1 MPFSVYLIVCP
12 LLFLAGFVDSIA
24 GGGGLI
30 SVPAFLLAG
39 LPAHGAIG
47 TNKMAAGMG
56 IVVSTA
62 RLSKAGQIPWKK
74 VWIYML
80 CAVVGSSGGARL
92 ALLVPDRI
100 FKIIMLF
107 VIPLTAVY
115 ILFFKPTSMEK
126 EPLPEKQTV
135 LRASLI
141 ALLTGIYD
149 GFYGPGT
156 GTFMILLLTSAAH
169 YRLGESNGVTKAIN
183 MASNLSALSVY
194 LLNGKVLFPL
204 GIIAGCFNMAGC
216 YIGIGFFHKKGSKIV
231 LPLMLT
237 VLSVFFL
244 RLLYE
249 LFLQK

>member
-39 LPAHGAIG
+39 LPAHNAIS

-80 CAVVGSSGGARL
+80 CAVLGSSSGARL

-115 ILFFKPTSMEK
+115 ILFFKPTSVEK

-141 ALLTGIYD
+141 ALLTGVYD

-156 GTFMILLLTSAAH
+156 GTFMILLLTAAAH

-183 MASNLSALSVY
+183 MASNLSALSIY
-194 LLNGKVLFPL
+194 LLNGKVLLPL
-204 GIIAGCFNMAGC
+204 GIIAGLFNMAGA
-216 YIGIGFFHKKGSKIV
+216 YIGIGFFHKKGSRIV

-237 VLSVFFL
+237 VLSVFFI
-244 RLLYE
+244 RLIYE
-249 LFLQK
+249 LFLS

>member
-39 LPAHGAIG
+39 LPAHNAIG

-80 CAVVGSSGGARL
+80 CAVLGSSSGARV

-115 ILFFKPTSMEK
+115 ILFFKPTSVEK

-141 ALLTGIYD
+141 ALLTGVYD

-156 GTFMILLLTSAAH
+156 GTFMILLLTAAAH

-183 MASNLSALSVY
+183 MASNLSALSIY
-194 LLNGKVLFPL
+194 LLNGKVLLPL
-204 GIIAGCFNMAGC
+204 GIIAGLFNMAGA
-216 YIGIGFFHKKGSKIV
+216 YIGIGFFHKKGSRIV

-237 VLSVFFL
+237 VLSVFFV
-244 RLLYE
+244 RLIYE
-249 LFLQK
+249 LFLS

>member
-39 LPAHGAIG
+39 LPAHNAIG

-80 CAVVGSSGGARL
+80 CAVLGSSSGARL

-115 ILFFKPTSMEK
+115 ILFFKPTSAEK

-141 ALLTGIYD
+141 ALLTGVYD

-156 GTFMILLLTSAAH
+156 GTFMILLLTAAAH

-183 MASNLSALSVY
+183 MASNLSALSIY
-194 LLNGKVLFPL
+194 LLNGKVLLPL
-204 GIIAGCFNMAGC
+204 GIIAGFFNMAGA
-216 YIGIGFFHKKGSKIV
+216 YIGIGFFHKKGSRIV

-237 VLSVFFL
+237 VLSVFFV
-244 RLLYE
+244 RLIYE
-249 LFLQK
+249 LFLS

>member
-39 LPAHGAIG
+39 LPAHNAIG

-80 CAVVGSSGGARL
+80 CAVLGSSSGARL

-115 ILFFKPTSMEK
+115 ILFFKPTSVEK

-141 ALLTGIYD
+141 ALLTGVYD

-156 GTFMILLLTSAAH
+156 GTFMILLLTAAAH

-183 MASNLSALSVY
+183 MASNLSALSIY
-194 LLNGKVLFPL
+194 LLNGKVLLPL
-204 GIIAGCFNMAGC
+204 GIIAGLFNMAGA
-216 YIGIGFFHKKGSKIV
+216 YIGIGFFHKKGSRIV

-237 VLSVFFL
+237 VLTVFFI
-244 RLLYE
+244 RLIYE
-249 LFLQK
+249 LFLS

>member
-39 LPAHGAIG
+39 LPAHNAIG

-80 CAVVGSSGGARL
+80 CAVLGSSSGARL

-115 ILFFKPTSMEK
+115 ILFFKPTSVDK

-141 ALLTGIYD
+141 ALLTGVYD

-156 GTFMILLLTSAAH
+156 GTFMILLLTAAAH

-183 MASNLSALSVY
+183 MASNLSALSIY
-194 LLNGKVLFPL
+194 LLNGKVLLPL
-204 GIIAGCFNMAGC
+204 GIIAGLFNMAGA
-216 YIGIGFFHKKGSKIV
+216 YIGIGFFHKKGSRIM

-237 VLSVFFL
+237 VLSVFFV
-244 RLLYE
+244 RLIYE
-249 LFLQK
+249 LFLS

>member
-39 LPAHGAIG
+39 LPAHNAIG

-80 CAVVGSSGGARL
+80 CAVLGSSSGARL

-115 ILFFKPTSMEK
+115 ILFFKPTSVDK

-141 ALLTGIYD
+141 ALLTGVYD

-156 GTFMILLLTSAAH
+156 GTFMILLLTAAAH

-183 MASNLSALSVY
+183 MASNLSALSIY
-194 LLNGKVLFPL
+194 LLNGKVLLPL
-204 GIIAGCFNMAGC
+204 GIIAGLFNMAGA
-216 YIGIGFFHKKGSKIV
+216 YIGIGFFHKKGSRIV

-237 VLSVFFL
+237 VLSVFFV
-244 RLLYE
+244 RLIYE
-249 LFLQK
+249 LFLS

>member
-39 LPAHGAIG
+39 LPAHNAIG

-74 VWIYML
+74 VWIYMI
-80 CAVVGSSGGARL
+80 CAVLGSSSGARL

-115 ILFFKPTSMEK
+115 ILFFKPTSVEK

-141 ALLTGIYD
+141 ALLTGVYD

-156 GTFMILLLTSAAH
+156 GTFMILLLTAAAH

-183 MASNLSALSVY
+183 MASNLSALSIY
-194 LLNGKVLFPL
+194 LLNGKVLLPL
-204 GIIAGCFNMAGC
+204 GIIAGLFNMAGA
-216 YIGIGFFHKKGSKIV
+216 YIGIGFFHKKGSRIV

-237 VLSVFFL
+237 VLTVFFI
-244 RLLYE
+244 RLIYE
-249 LFLQK
+249 LFLS

>member
-1 MPFSVYLIVCP
+1 MSLTVYLIVCP
-12 LLFLAGFVDSIA
+12 LLFLAGFVDAIA

-30 SVPAFLLAG
+30 SVPAFLIAG
-39 LPAHGAIG
+39 LPAHMAIG

-56 IVVSTA
+56 ICVSTA

-80 CAVVGSSGGARL
+80 CAIAGSSGGARL
-92 ALLVPDRI
+92 ALLVPDRA
-100 FKIIMLF
+100 FKIVMLF
-107 VIPLTAVY
+107 VIPLTAAY
-115 ILFFKPTSMEK
+115 LLFFKPTAKEK

-156 GTFMILLLTSAAH
+156 GTFMILLLTAVAH

-183 MASNLSALSVY
+183 LASNISALSVY

-216 YIGIGFFHKKGSKIV
+216 YLGIGFFHKKGSRIV

-237 VLSVFFL
+237 VLSVFFV
-244 RLLYE
+244 RLIYE
-249 LFLQK
+249 LFFS